1 MAKMKPQQDTTPDLT
16 DGGEQRTKQKRI
28 SMTRKSKK
36 FLHKNEQYSH
46 TTTGHHPLL
55 FNWKKSN
62 SSHAN
67 PNLRNVYEI

>member
-36 FLHKNEQYSH
+36 ILHKNEQYSH
-46 TTTGHHPLL
+46 TTVTILSYL
-55 FNWKKSN
+55 IRKNQVL
-62 SSHAN
+62 AT
-67 PNLRNVYEI
+67 LILI